1 MKKTEYLT
9 FKDENCIKL
18 LQDLGDD
25 YSAVELIDEQND
37 VDAIVLSQADFNYLV
52 SQLDEE
58 ERGQY
63 LEDNDESEFLQD

>member
-9 FKDENCIKL
+9 FKDENFIKL

>member
-9 FKDENCIKL
+9 FKDKGFITL
-18 LQDLGDD
+18 LQNLGDD

-37 VDAIVLSQADFNYLV
+37 VDVVVLSQADYDYLV

-58 ERGQY
+58 ERSQY
-63 LEDNDESEFLQD
+63 VEDNDESEFLED

>member
-9 FKDENCIKL
+9 FKDENFIKL

-63 LEDNDESEFLQD
+63 LEDNDESEFLED